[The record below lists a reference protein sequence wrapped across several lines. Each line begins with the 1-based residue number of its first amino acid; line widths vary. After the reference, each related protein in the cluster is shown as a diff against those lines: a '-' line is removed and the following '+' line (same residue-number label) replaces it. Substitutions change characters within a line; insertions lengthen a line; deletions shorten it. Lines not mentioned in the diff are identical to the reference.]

1 MRKKICIALMTAFT
15 VLLGVSSYFI
25 IDHYREAEHQEQLY
39 DSLVQLVEDSE
50 TEPAEPIIYSEDKT
64 ILPELTE
71 LYRQNNDLVGWIC
84 VEDTN
89 INYPV
94 MQTVDNPNYY
104 LKRGFDKEYSSY
116 GCPYVQ
122 EDCDVLKPSDNLVIY
137 GHHMNNGSMFADF
150 EKFKDEDFWRGHKTI
165 AFNTLTE
172 KNEYEILAVFK
183 TVVYTDSPEA
193 FKYYRFTD
201 AQSPEEFDAYIE
213 KCKGLSLYDTGVS
226 AEYGDK
232 LITLST
238 CEYSRTNGRIVVV
251 AKKVTES
258 SGANAPAN
266 DGAAE
271 IPRANALIKKL
282 CANYDDGNCLLLD
295 EGEGCVCVQSISYSL
310 LCRYFRNAVLP
321 ADPALE
327 AEILGTHPDR
337 CVSCGAPIIKRG
349 NRKKYCEK
357 CAGIA
362 YKRQQAEYARKKRT
376 ESKNRG

>member
-1 MRKKICIALMTAFT
+1 MRKKICIALITAFT
-15 VLLGVSSYFI
+15 VLLGVSGYFI
-25 IDHYREAEHQEQLY
+25 FNHYREAEQQAQMY
-39 DSLVQLVEDSE
+39 DSLAQIVEDSK
-50 TEPAEPIIYSEDKT
+50 TEPAELIPYSEDKT

-71 LYRQNNDLVGWIC
+71 LYQQNNDLVGWIC

-94 MQTVDNPNYY
+94 MQTVENPNYY
-104 LKRGFDKEYSSY
+104 LKRGFDREYSSY

-137 GHHMNNGSMFADF
+137 GHHMNNGSMFADL
-150 EKFKDEDFWRGHKTI
+150 EKFKDEDFWQEHKTI
-165 AFNTLTE
+165 TFNTLTDR
-172 KNEYEILAVFK
+172 NDYEIFAVFK

-201 AQSPEEFDAYIE
+201 TQSAEEFAAYVE
-213 KCKGLSLYDTGVS
+213 KCKELSLYDTDIS

-238 CEYSRTNGRIVVV
+238 CEYSRTNGRLVVV

-271 IPRANALIKKL
+271 IP
-282 CANYDDGNCLLLD
+282 
-295 EGEGCVCVQSISYSL
+295 S
-310 LCRYFRNAVLP
+310 
-321 ADPALE
+321 
-327 AEILGTHPDR
+327 
-337 CVSCGAPIIKRG
+337 
-349 NRKKYCEK
+349 
-357 CAGIA
+357 
-362 YKRQQAEYARKKRT
+362 
-376 ESKNRG
+376 

>member
-1 MRKKICIALMTAFT
+1 MTAFT

-25 IDHYREAEHQEQLY
+25 IDHYREAEHQEQMY

-137 GHHMNNGSMFADF
+137 GHHMNNGSMFADL
-150 EKFKDEDFWRGHKTI
+150 EKFKDEDFWREHKTI

-172 KNEYEILAVFK
+172 KMSTKSL
-183 TVVYTDSPEA
+183 
-193 FKYYRFTD
+193 RF
-201 AQSPEEFDAYIE
+201 SKP
-213 KCKGLSLYDTGVS
+213 LSTPTARKPSNITALR
-226 AEYGDK
+226 
-232 LITLST
+232 TLSRRRSLT
-238 CEYSRTNGRIVVV
+238 LILIS
-251 AKKVTES
+251 AKSFPFTT
-258 SGANAPAN
+258 
-266 DGAAE
+266 
-271 IPRANALIKKL
+271 RAYQRSTAT
-282 CANYDDGNCLLLD
+282 
-295 EGEGCVCVQSISYSL
+295 S
-310 LCRYFRNAVLP
+310 
-321 ADPALE
+321 
-327 AEILGTHPDR
+327 
-337 CVSCGAPIIKRG
+337 
-349 NRKKYCEK
+349 
-357 CAGIA
+357 
-362 YKRQQAEYARKKRT
+362 
-376 ESKNRG
+376 

>member
-1 MRKKICIALMTAFT
+1 MGETDYNALLYDKMKAEQDKYRDWLLNQPPEEILNHTYEYTMREDIVMCMEELELSPKQAKALLRSPCPLDDVYKEFR
-15 VLLGVSSYFI
+15 
-25 IDHYREAEHQEQLY
+25 DREVEHMDTIRDSIETRANDVLY
-39 DSLVQLVEDSE
+39 DSLVQIVEDSE

-137 GHHMNNGSMFADF
+137 GHHMNNGSMFADL
-150 EKFKDEDFWRGHKTI
+150 EKFKDEDFWQEHKTI
-165 AFNTLTE
+165 VFNTLTE

-201 AQSPEEFDAYIE
+201 AQSPEEFDAYID
-213 KCKGLSLYDTGVS
+213 KCKELSLYDTGVS

-271 IPRANALIKKL
+271 IP
-282 CANYDDGNCLLLD
+282 
-295 EGEGCVCVQSISYSL
+295 S
-310 LCRYFRNAVLP
+310 
-321 ADPALE
+321 
-327 AEILGTHPDR
+327 
-337 CVSCGAPIIKRG
+337 
-349 NRKKYCEK
+349 
-357 CAGIA
+357 
-362 YKRQQAEYARKKRT
+362 
-376 ESKNRG
+376 

>member
-1 MRKKICIALMTAFT
+1 MRKKICIALMAAFT
-15 VLLGVSSYFI
+15 VLFGVSSYFI
-25 IDHYREAEHQEQLY
+25 IDHYREAEHQEQMY

-94 MQTVDNPNYY
+94 MQTVDSPNYY

-137 GHHMNNGSMFADF
+137 GHHMNNGSMFADL
-150 EKFKDEDFWRGHKTI
+150 EKFKDEDFWQEHKTI

-201 AQSPEEFDAYIE
+201 AQSPEEFETYIE
-213 KCKGLSLYDTGVS
+213 KCKELSLYDTGVS

-238 CEYSRTNGRIVVV
+238 CEYSRTNGRLVVV

-271 IPRANALIKKL
+271 IP
-282 CANYDDGNCLLLD
+282 
-295 EGEGCVCVQSISYSL
+295 S
-310 LCRYFRNAVLP
+310 
-321 ADPALE
+321 
-327 AEILGTHPDR
+327 
-337 CVSCGAPIIKRG
+337 
-349 NRKKYCEK
+349 
-357 CAGIA
+357 
-362 YKRQQAEYARKKRT
+362 
-376 ESKNRG
+376 

>member
-137 GHHMNNGSMFADF
+137 GHHMNDKSMFAGLMKYAD
-150 EKFKDEDFWRGHKTI
+150 KSFWKKHNTI
-165 AFNTLTE
+165 QFDTLTE
-172 KNEYEILAVFK
+172 KGKYEVVAAFK
-183 TVVYTDSPEA
+183 TEVYTDSPNS
-193 FKYYRFTD
+193 FRYYDFVNAETAD
-201 AQSPEEFDAYIE
+201 DFNAYIA
-213 KCKGLSLYDTGVS
+213 KCKELAIYDTGVNV
-226 AEYGDK
+226 EYGDK

-238 CEYSRTNGRIVVV
+238 CEYSRNNGRMVVV
-251 AKKVTES
+251 AKKV
-258 SGANAPAN
+258 
-266 DGAAE
+266 AE
-271 IPRANALIKKL
+271 
-282 CANYDDGNCLLLD
+282 
-295 EGEGCVCVQSISYSL
+295 
-310 LCRYFRNAVLP
+310 
-321 ADPALE
+321 
-327 AEILGTHPDR
+327 
-337 CVSCGAPIIKRG
+337 
-349 NRKKYCEK
+349 
-357 CAGIA
+357 
-362 YKRQQAEYARKKRT
+362 
-376 ESKNRG
+376 